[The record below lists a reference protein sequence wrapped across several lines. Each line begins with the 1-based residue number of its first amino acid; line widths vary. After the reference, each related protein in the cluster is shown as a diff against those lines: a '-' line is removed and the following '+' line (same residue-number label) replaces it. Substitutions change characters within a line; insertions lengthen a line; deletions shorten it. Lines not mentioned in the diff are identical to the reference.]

1 MASNS
6 VDDIMGAVHRALHS
20 EESSAAVPSST
31 VATRGSS
38 CHSSVFSSPVSD
50 LALNLEVL
58 STDGI
63 SSQGST
69 STDGYVS
76 SCCSF
81 CY

>member
-1 MASNS
+1 MASDS
-6 VDDIMGAVHRALHS
+6 AEDSMGAVHRAL
-20 EESSAAVPSST
+20 EEFSAATPSST

-69 STDGYVS
+69 STDG
-76 SCCSF
+76 
-81 CY
+81 